1 MFNINEVT
9 PEMENEAACQGLIS
23 EGEYNF
29 LIESARI
36 AENKKQNG
44 SYLELACIP
53 EGTNRK
59 MWKYFNFMH
68 VDKRVETYAK
78 VDLKN
83 LCMALEISKITKT
96 DELVGRFFVGR
107 VEHSKDKQGN
117 MQAEIR
123 AYGKCEK
130 KPAVAS
136 DDDMP
141 F

>member
-9 PEMENEAACQGLIS
+9 EEMENEIAEGSLIP

-36 AENKKQNG
+36 AENKSQNG
-44 SYLELACIP
+44 SYLELTCIP
-53 EGTNRK
+53 ESLNRK
-59 MWKYFNFMH
+59 VWKYFNFMH
-68 VDKRVETYAK
+68 VNKRVENLAK

-83 LCMALEISKITKT
+83 LCLALEIAQITNPA
-96 DELVGRFFVGR
+96 ELVGRLFIGR
-107 VEHSKDKQGN
+107 VEHSKDKQGK

-123 AYGKCEK
+123 AYGKYVPNEND
-130 KPAVAS
+130 V
-136 DDDMP
+136 P